1 MPLYYPKCPFPVQEA
16 TTFPVVPAENTGPL
30 VLNPYW
36 QDLTDGQTGT
46 RRFFMKIFSSLPF
59 RLVAGLLVGIVIG
72 FIAGLMNSVPVI
84 VVIITIQALLH
95 QLIMFCVP
103 LIILGFIS
111 SAIANMEE
119 NASRLLGVAL
129 VIAYLSTVGAA
140 FFSTGLGYGIIPLL
154 NISDVTSGGKAV
166 PELVFNLHLPQVM
179 PVMTALLL
187 AILVGLAAA
196 WTKATAFI
204 TLLGEFQQIVLSI
217 VKRVMIPVL
226 PFFIGTTFAKL
237 SYTGEIVELL
247 PILLIVV
254 VVVITAHFIWLALL
268 FGVAAVYTRKNPFEV
283 IRHYGPVYITALGT
297 MSSAA
302 TMPVALQCAAR
313 SEVLRKDIVSF
324 GIPLFTNIHL
334 CGSVLTLTFF
344 VMVVSQ
350 VLYGQIP
357 SLQNM
362 VLFCFLLGIFG
373 IAAPGVP
380 GGTVVAS
387 LGLIISVLGF
397 DSTGTALVMTIF
409 AIQDS
414 FGTACNVT
422 GDGALT
428 MILSGFAEK
437 HNIGEQGAENG

>member
-1 MPLYYPKCPFPVQEA
+1 
-16 TTFPVVPAENTGPL
+16 
-30 VLNPYW
+30 
-36 QDLTDGQTGT
+36 
-46 RRFFMKIFSSLPF
+46 MKIFSSLPF
-59 RLVAGLLVGIVIG
+59 RLVAGLAVGIVIG
-72 FIAGLMNSVPVI
+72 FMASLTDSVPMITAVI
-84 VVIITIQALLH
+84 TVQALLH

-111 SAIANMEE
+111 SAIARMGE

-129 VIAYLSTVGAA
+129 VTAYLSTIGAA

-154 NISDVTSGGKAV
+154 NIGDIAAGKKAI
-166 PELVFNLHLPQVM
+166 PELVFNLQFPQVM

-187 AILVGLAAA
+187 AILVGLAVA
-196 WTKATAFI
+196 WNQATAFI
-204 TLLGEFQQIVLSI
+204 ALLEEFQKIVLSI

-226 PFFIGTTFAKL
+226 PFFIGTSFAKL
-237 SYTGEIVELL
+237 SYTGEIIEFL
-247 PILLIVV
+247 PIFL
-254 VVVITAHFIWLALL
+254 VVVIVVIAAHFVWLALL
-268 FGVAAVYTRKNPFEV
+268 FAVAAVYTRKNPFEV
-283 IRHYGPVYITALGT
+283 ISHYGPVYITALGT

-302 TMPVALQCAAR
+302 SMPVALQCAAK
-313 SEVLRKDIVSF
+313 SKVLRKDIVSF
-324 GIPLFTNIHL
+324 GIPLFSNIHL

-350 VLYGQIP
+350 ILYGQIP

-362 VLFCFLLGIFG
+362 ILFCFLLGIFG

-422 GDGALT
+422 GDGALA

-437 HNIGEQGAENG
+437 HNIGEETAENG